1 MAYPIPTHRIHEI
14 VAAPKCLRDGEI
26 LEVTAKG
33 PFGAG
38 FDVTLDLIDG
48 PYVDLRY
55 LGKAHDAAR
64 VEGYEANLILASG
77 GNPNDP
83 KGFSRAPRPPTK
95 SDIAD
100 RVELVET
107 YLGGTPL
114 TNLFEGSVPFT
125 IPAATRFE
133 HHHVIAGSRRLA
145 PECSRPKFTHGPS
158 RLQQA

>member
-64 VEGYEANLILASG
+64 VEGYEANLILAAHRVRG
-77 GNPNDP
+77 VGFNAVGRQRFYKQRVPAGWHQNVPDPNLPTGHPDYNKHEALPDFAPTDFKDFIRGTARIWSIDP
-83 KGFSRAPRPPTK
+83 AW
-95 SDIAD
+95 
-100 RVELVET
+100 EET
-107 YLGGTPL
+107 ML
-114 TNLFEGSVPFT
+114 
-125 IPAATRFE
+125 
-133 HHHVIAGSRRLA
+133 
-145 PECSRPKFTHGPS
+145 
-158 RLQQA
+158 